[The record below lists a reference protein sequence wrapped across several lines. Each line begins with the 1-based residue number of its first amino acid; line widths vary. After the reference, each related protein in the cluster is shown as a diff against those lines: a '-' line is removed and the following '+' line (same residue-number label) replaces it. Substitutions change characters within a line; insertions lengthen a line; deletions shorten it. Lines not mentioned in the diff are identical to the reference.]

1 LQDVLFDIAGSG
13 VATVTLNRPER
24 KNALSIAAAEALHR
38 IWQEVDDNPSIRVLV
53 ITSHDCGVF
62 CAGMDLTEASQ
73 VRKAQGR
80 DILQALS
87 DPFYE
92 RLRAV
97 RKPVIAALNGHFTA
111 AGMVLA
117 VNSDLRI
124 GMAGTRAGITEVR
137 VGRGTPWAAPMLT
150 MLPQAILNEMLMTG
164 EMLAVERL
172 HAVGF
177 LNYLE
182 PDAQAV
188 RTRAVKLAE
197 QICGNAPLSVL
208 AAKHCVKVAAAFG
221 ADEGFRQSKEFHRT
235 VYESEDAQE
244 GPRAY
249 AEKRAPVWKGR

>member
-1 LQDVLFDIAGSG
+1 VQDVLFDICNSG

-24 KNALSIAAAEALHR
+24 KNALCISAAERLHAL
-38 IWQEVDDNPSIRVLV
+38 WQEGDANDSIRVLV
-53 ITSHDCGVF
+53 ITSSDCGVF
-62 CAGMDLTEASQ
+62 CAGMDLTEAAE
-73 VRKAQGR
+73 VRAERGL
-80 DILQALS
+80 DILQTLS

-117 VNSDLRI
+117 VNSDIRI

-137 VGRGTPWAAPMLT
+137 VGRGTPWAAPMLS
-150 MLPQAILNEMLMTG
+150 MLPQAILSEMLMCG
-164 EMLAVERL
+164 EMLPAERL

-182 PDAQAV
+182 PDADAV
-188 RTRAVKLAE
+188 RKRAVALAE
-197 QICGNAPLSVL
+197 QICRNAPLSIL
-208 AAKHCVKVAAAFG
+208 AAKHCVRVGAALG
-221 ADEGFRQSKEFHRT
+221 AEEGLMASKEFHRK

-244 GPRAY
+244 GPRAF